1 MNKDIYPLAVTVCAD
16 VLANLNSFKLSQMIW
31 ELTHKLDA
39 VINIDGNNDVS
50 NMLLDGIDENCNKMK
65 SALLTSIMA
74 NVGDVEIE
82 HIEKLIYSDDGYHE
96 LIDILIGYFLKTKAN
111 DKGE

>member
-111 DKGE
+111 EKSE